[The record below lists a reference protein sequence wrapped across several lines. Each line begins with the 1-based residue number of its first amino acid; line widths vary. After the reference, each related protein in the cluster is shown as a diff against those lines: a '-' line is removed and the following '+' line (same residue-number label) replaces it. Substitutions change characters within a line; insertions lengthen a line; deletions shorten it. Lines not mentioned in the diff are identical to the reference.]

1 MPNDLAQLVLHPKA
15 FSEGMIESLA
25 FIPVDRRKYR
35 GVVSE
40 PRVRQMQAL
49 RDPIFSGNSRSRK
62 ASISRRR

>member
-1 MPNDLAQLVLHPKA
+1 
-15 FSEGMIESLA
+15 MIESLA